1 MQWCRK
7 ADISSSGCLFE
18 ECLNQVW
25 IVPWHSAIHLPIMA
39 SNKHSHLCSS
49 THFFSARLFSCSP
62 SRNHQFV
69 YKVFAVMSH
78 LILVFPWT
86 QRWLCMDLYPSMQ
99 NTCFLGV
106 VFFLVMIK
114 GNRFQKHHLVFGG
127 VFLRLYLCVRVCV
140 LGGWELIFFFL
151 HSLSLGL
158 QPPTV
163 LLPKKGVSR
172 QLKGGT
178 WVIFVGAGLHW
189 YHWIMARAI
198 IPSSLQQHQ
207 PTHLLQNIWQSDL
220 QTFNY
225 LIYEHSSL
233 LLNHTFRCVSHS
245 VWCSLAGLKGLD
257 MYLTLAFISW
267 FQCDF

>member
-1 MQWCRK
+1 MRVSWEL
-7 ADISSSGCLFE
+7 S
-18 ECLNQVW
+18 
-25 IVPWHSAIHLPIMA
+25 
-39 SNKHSHLCSS
+39 
-49 THFFSARLFSCSP
+49 FFFFFFGHEKKETDSKNTIWYLEGYFCVCIC
-62 SRNHQFV
+62 V
-69 YKVFAVMSH
+69 Y
-78 LILVFPWT
+78 
-86 QRWLCMDLYPSMQ
+86 
-99 NTCFLGV
+99 
-106 VFFLVMIK
+106 
-114 GNRFQKHHLVFGG
+114 
-127 VFLRLYLCVRVCV
+127 VCV

-198 IPSSLQQHQ
+198 IPSSLQQHH

-225 LIYEHSSL
+225 LIYERSSL
-233 LLNHTFRCVSHS
+233 LLNHTFRCVSHCA
-245 VWCSLAGLKGLD
+245 WCLLAGLKSLKIEVSQHVPDIAIYHTGNHAEK
-257 MYLTLAFISW
+257 YLETCKKIN
-267 FQCDF
+267 

>member
-1 MQWCRK
+1 
-7 ADISSSGCLFE
+7 
-18 ECLNQVW
+18 
-25 IVPWHSAIHLPIMA
+25 
-39 SNKHSHLCSS
+39 
-49 THFFSARLFSCSP
+49 
-62 SRNHQFV
+62 
-69 YKVFAVMSH
+69 MSH

-86 QRWLCMDLYPSMQ
+86 QRWLYGSVPKYAECV
-99 NTCFLGV
+99 FLGSCLFC
-106 VFFLVMIK
+106 FFWSWKK

-140 LGGWELIFFFL
+140 RGMRTDYFFL

-189 YHWIMARAI
+189 YHWIMSRAI
-198 IPSSLQQHQ
+198 IPSSLQQHH

-220 QTFNY
+220 QSFNY
-225 LIYEHSSL
+225 LIYERSSL

-245 VWCSLAGLKGLD
+245 VWCLLAGLKSLKIEVSQHVPDIAIYHTGNHAEKYLD
-257 MYLTLAFISW
+257 TW
-267 FQCDF
+267 K

>member
-1 MQWCRK
+1 
-7 ADISSSGCLFE
+7 
-18 ECLNQVW
+18 
-25 IVPWHSAIHLPIMA
+25 MA

-106 VFFLVMIK
+106 VFFLVMEKKETDSKNTIW
-114 GNRFQKHHLVFGG
+114 
-127 VFLRLYLCVRVCV
+127 YLEGYFCACICVYVCVCVRGVRTD
-140 LGGWELIFFFL
+140 FFL

-220 QTFNY
+220 QTFND

-245 VWCSLAGLKGLD
+245 VWCLLAGLKGLR
-257 MYLTLAFISW
+257 Y
-267 FQCDF
+267 